1 MGHDSHFNR
10 LVERLRAG
18 DEDAV
23 AELVRDYE
31 PFIRRSIRLRLR
43 DQRLRRMFDSMD
55 ICQSVLAS
63 FCVRAALGQYDLDE
77 PSQLPKLLNT
87 MARNKLAHEVQRLRA
102 GRRDYRRAEPM
113 ESGFA
118 GPASTADS
126 PSEMIS
132 RGELLS
138 EFRSHLTEEE
148 KQIVALRDS
157 GLDWVGLAAR
167 MGGTPDGR
175 RMQLTRAISRI
186 ALALRINSFD

>member
-1 MGHDSHFNR
+1 MEADGHFNR
-10 LVERLRAG
+10 LVERLRSG
-18 DEDAV
+18 DEAAV

-63 FCVRAALGQYDLDE
+63 FCVRAALGQYDLGE

-102 GRRDYRRAEPM
+102 SRRDYRRAEPM
-113 ESGFA
+113 RPDFA
-118 GPASTADS
+118 GPASSGDS
-126 PSEMIS
+126 PSEMVS
-132 RGELLS
+132 RNELLR
-138 EFRSHLTEEE
+138 EFRARLTEEE

-167 MGGTPDGR
+167 IGGTPDGR
-175 RMQLTRAISRI
+175 RMQLSRAISRI
-186 ALALRINSFD
+186 AVALKIDSFD